1 MILGDT
7 PRRQRVS
14 KLVAWGHWFAL
25 SNIIIA
31 ICIAS
36 IYVFNSGMPDTAIGM
51 LYLFS
56 NWFSHIAFLTF
67 IGFILL
73 VLPQCYLVPNVKV
86 VKVVSSVF
94 AAIGLALLAFDAL
107 LYTKHGLHLSLSSV
121 EVIRSETRS
130 AMASFTWQ
138 QWSYL
143 SLLFMVWLSL
153 QLIIANALW
162 QRVERLQKQ
171 RVGLPILTF
180 FVICFVSS
188 HGAHIWADA
197 KLYQP
202 IVKQDDMF
210 PLSYPAT
217 AKTLMSKYDLLDLQ
231 NYQRRKELQ
240 LSSPFQS
247 ATYPLEPVYCGI
259 NEASSVV
266 VLLSNEPG
274 ELGHFGSALLLRQYP
289 QHYDISADQ
298 ASARFSVLYGL
309 PALYRTALESR
320 VPVPLDL
327 THELGLDTFIYA
339 SASLP
344 AGVTSLQVDWAE
356 FLTRVTADKPKLAI
370 GFVDEQE
377 LNILL
382 AGKLHQR
389 NKLVLTQMRPNQE
402 VNLLTNFPLPDS
414 RPPSSHE
421 DLLPTVMDL
430 VQCSAPV
437 SHYSTGQSLL
447 SPQRNWLVS
456 NSNSKLVL
464 LEGDQ
469 RIEVDGQGNYRISD
483 LVSGER
489 SPDKLNMSRL
499 SQGVKHLSRFSAQR

>member
-36 IYVFNSGMPDTAIGM
+36 IYVFNSGMPDTAVGM

-67 IGFILL
+67 VGFILV
-73 VLPQCYLVPNVKV
+73 VLPQCYLLQNVKV
-86 VKVVSSVF
+86 VKVLSSVF

-107 LYTKHGLHLSLSSV
+107 LYTKHGLHLSLGSV
-121 EVIRSETRS
+121 EVIRNETRS

-143 SLLFMVWLSL
+143 CLLFIVWLSL

-171 RVGLPILTF
+171 RVGLPILSF

-197 KLYQP
+197 NLYQP

-217 AKTLMSKYDLLDLQ
+217 AKTLMSKYDLLDIQ
-231 NYQRRKELQ
+231 SYQRRKELQ

-247 ATYPLEPVYCGI
+247 ANYPADPVYCGI
-259 NEASSVV
+259 NEQASVV
-266 VLLSNEPG
+266 VLISTETG
-274 ELGHFGSALLLRQYP
+274 ELGHLGSALVLNNHSR
-289 QHYDISADQ
+289 HYDISADQ

-309 PALYRTALESR
+309 PSLYRSALEKR
-320 VPVPLDL
+320 RPVPLDL
-327 THELGLDTFIYA
+327 AHKLGLETFVYS
-339 SASLP
+339 SATLP
-344 AGVTSLQVDWAE
+344 EGVRSLQLQWPE
-356 FLTRVTADKPKLAI
+356 FLRKVTTDSPKLAI
-370 GFVDEQE
+370 GFVDEKQ
-377 LNILL
+377 LNVLL
-382 AGKLHQR
+382 AGELHQR
-389 NKLVLTQMRPNQE
+389 NLLLLTQMRPNQQ
-402 VNLLTNFPLPDS
+402 VSLLTNFPLPEDS
-414 RPPSSHE
+414 GPSSHE
-421 DLLPTVMDL
+421 DILPTLMDL
-430 VQCSAPV
+430 VQCNAPAIN
-437 SHYSTGQSLL
+437 YSTGQSLL
-447 SPQRNWLVS
+447 NKQRNWLVS

-464 LEGDQ
+464 VEGQ
-469 RIEVDGQGNYRISD
+469 QKIEVDGQGNYKITD
-483 LVSGER
+483 LTSGQQVAE
-489 SPDKLNMSRL
+489 KLNMSRL
-499 SQGVKHLSRFSAQR
+499 SQGVKHLSRFSTQR

>member
-36 IYVFNSGMPDTAIGM
+36 IYVFNAGMPDTAIGM

-67 IGFILL
+67 LGFILL

-86 VKVVSSVF
+86 VKVLSSVF

-107 LYTKHGLHLSLSSV
+107 LYTKHGLHLSLGSV

-143 SLLFMVWLSL
+143 CLLFVVWLSL

-197 KLYQP
+197 NLYQP

-217 AKTLMSKYDLLDLQ
+217 AKTLMSKYDLLDMQ
-231 NYQRRKELQ
+231 SYQRRKELQ
-240 LSSPFQS
+240 LSNPFQS
-247 ATYPLEPVYCGI
+247 ANYPAEPVYCGI
-259 NEASSVV
+259 NEQASV
-266 VLLSNEPG
+266 VLLISTVQG
-274 ELGHFGSALLLRQYP
+274 ELGHFGSALALKSHN

-309 PALYRTALESR
+309 PSLYRAALEQR
-320 VPVPLDL
+320 RPVPLDL
-327 THELGLDTFIYA
+327 TRNLGLDTFIYSS
-339 SASLP
+339 SALP
-344 AGVTSLQVDWAE
+344 EGVRNLQVDWQV
-356 FLTRVTADKPKLAI
+356 FLEKVTAGTPKLAI

-382 AGKLHQR
+382 AGKLHR
-389 NKLVLTQMRPNQE
+389 HNMLLLTQMRPNQQ
-402 VNLLTNFPLPDS
+402 VNLLTNIDLPPDNS
-414 RPPSSHE
+414 PSSHE
-421 DLLPTVMDL
+421 DLMPTVMDL
-430 VQCSAPV
+430 VQCNAPATN
-437 SHYSTGQSLL
+437 YSTGQSLL
-447 SPQRNWLVS
+447 NRQREWLVS

-464 LEGDQ
+464 LEGQ
-469 RIEVDGQGNYRISD
+469 QKVEVDGQGNYRITD
-483 LVSGER
+483 LTSGQR
-489 SPDKLNMSRL
+489 IPDKLNMSRL
-499 SQGVKHLSRFSAQR
+499 SQGVKHLSRFSTQQ

>member
-25 SNIIIA
+25 SNIIVA

-36 IYVFNSGMPDTAIGM
+36 IYVFNSGMPDTALGM

-67 IGFILL
+67 LGFILL
-73 VLPQCYLVPNVKV
+73 VLPQCYLVPNIKV

-107 LYTKHGLHLSLSSV
+107 LYTKHGLHLSLGSV
-121 EVIRSETRS
+121 EIIRSETRS

-143 SLLFMVWLSL
+143 SLLFIVWLSL

-180 FVICFVSS
+180 FVLCFVSS

-197 KLYQP
+197 NLYQP

-217 AKTLMSKYDLLDLQ
+217 AKTLMSKYDLLDIQ

-240 LSSPFQS
+240 LSNPFQS
-247 ATYPLEPVYCGI
+247 ATYPAEPVYCGI
-259 NEASSVV
+259 NEQASVV
-266 VLLSNEPG
+266 VLISTVQG
-274 ELGHFGSALLLRQYP
+274 ELGHLGSALGLNSHD

-309 PALYRTALESR
+309 PSLYQTALEQQR
-320 VPVPLDL
+320 PVPLDL
-327 THELGLDTFIYA
+327 TQNLGLDTFIYSS
-339 SASLP
+339 SALP
-344 AGVTSLQVDWAE
+344 VGVTSLQVGWQD
-356 FLTRVTADKPKLAI
+356 FLKKVTRETPKLAI

-382 AGKLHQR
+382 AGKLHQH
-389 NKLVLTQMRPNQE
+389 NTLLLTQMQPNQQ
-402 VNLLTNFPLPDS
+402 VNLLTNISLPTNNN
-414 RPPSSHE
+414 PSSHE
-421 DLLPTVMDL
+421 DLMPTVLDL
-430 VQCSAPV
+430 LQCNAPV
-437 SHYSTGQSLL
+437 VNYTTGQSLL
-447 SPQRNWLVS
+447 NRQRDWLIS
-456 NSNSKLVL
+456 NSNNKLVL
-464 LEGDQ
+464 LEGQ
-469 RIEVDGQGNYRISD
+469 QKIEVDGQGNYKITDLTSGQRI
-483 LVSGER
+483 
-489 SPDKLNMSRL
+489 PDKLNMSRL
-499 SQGVKHLSRFSAQR
+499 SQSVKHLSRFSTQK